1 MNELKQIEGIFAQNV
16 LSDVIRNKLKKIIE
30 LQNSIELDK

>member
-1 MNELKQIEGIFAQNV
+1 MNELKQIEGILAQNV
-16 LSDVIRNKLKKIIE
+16 LSDVISNKLKKIIE

>member
-1 MNELKQIEGIFAQNV
+1 MDKLKQIEGIFAQNV
-16 LSDVIRNKLKKIIE
+16 LSDVISNKLKKIIE